1 MIQRAL
7 LHANDTKGSQY
18 KRSSP
23 YKPYSSLNVR
33 ITIRRQR
40 EICFPPR
47 LDGTGTPALWYTGT
61 LALAHC
67 HCGTRQSLC
76 AQFAFDG
83 LPFVDGYQ
91 CFFNGHY
98 L

>member
-1 MIQRAL
+1 MQTIQRAL
-7 LHANDTKGSQY
+7 SINGVLHTSCIA
-18 KRSSP
+18 
-23 YKPYSSLNVR
+23 LNVR

>member
-1 MIQRAL
+1 MQTIQRAL
-7 LHANDTKGSQY
+7 SINGVAEFSKQAA
-18 KRSSP
+18 
-23 YKPYSSLNVR
+23 YSSLNVQ
-33 ITIRRQR
+33 ITIQRQR